1 MGNQLPSYR
10 FTIRE
15 SQPGARSSAVI
26 ARGARRLGLQKVSA
40 VLRSEIYFV
49 RGNIAPEELDLLG
62 RFLFSDPVTQTFSVE
77 TCPGSSLEAGDDVVE
92 VTYHPGVTD
101 PVADEIL
108 RSARELGVTGIEAAT
123 TGQRYEIACSGGA
136 TLSDAE
142 LRLIAAKLLA
152 NPVTQRYSLGRVEP
166 SFPKLDETVAS
177 IERIPI
183 HLLDDEGL
191 KALNRERRAAL
202 DVAELLALRDY
213 FAAEGRACT
222 DVEFEMLAQT
232 WSEHCFHKTFKAI
245 IDVEQGERGGL
256 PARVDNILRSYI
268 KAATDEIAAPWVVSA
283 FKDNAGIIEF
293 DDDYDISIKV
303 ETHNHPSAIEPFGGA
318 NTGVGGVIRDVMA
331 VSAKPVAVTDVLCFG
346 MPDSGE
352 SGVAGGLA
360 NEHIRSGV
368 VAGVQDYG
376 NKMGIPTVNGGI
388 HYHENYASNPLVYC
402 GCVGIAPK
410 GAFFSKPSVGDRIV
424 VLGGRTGRDGIRGAT
439 FSSMTMDGATFDVA
453 GTSVQIGAPLI
464 EKKVAEVIQEARDA
478 KLYTMITDCGA
489 GGLSSA
495 VGEMASELGAE
506 IELSELRLKYSG
518 LAPWEIWLSEAQE
531 RMVIAV
537 PQGNMDQVARLCV
550 GNDVEFCDLGSFTGD
565 GRLVVRYRSETIID
579 LSCEF
584 LHGGMPRRR
593 LTAAAPK
600 TVAGVDGSSNPDTA
614 DLGAADL
621 GAADLGAAASPDLGA
636 LFLSVLSH
644 HAVASK
650 EWAIRRYDHEVQG
663 ATKIGPFAGPRQA
676 GPGDAAVIKPLGTK
690 GNRGMAI
697 SNGFN
702 PRYGEADSYNA
713 AASALDEAV
722 RNAVASGADPDR
734 IAVVDNF
741 CWGDPLKPENMWSLL
756 RAAKACRDAA
766 VAHRTP
772 FVSGKDSF
780 NNEFEG
786 PDGTRIAIPPSLLI
800 SAMAIVPDIAQSP
813 TTDLKSDSGT
823 LYLVGEFSPTY
834 AASVL
839 QDIQF
844 AGKKSAGSG
853 PAGQGSPGPA
863 FSTAAP
869 AVYRKFHAAI
879 RHSLVLSCHDLSDGG
894 LGAALSEMCIGGN
907 RGADLDLDAIESAAF
922 ALPPNGEPK
931 AIGTTRRGHEA
942 LLLFG
947 ETNGCLL
954 AEIAAAKTEVFEAAM
969 SGTPCRRIGRAA
981 HGAMTGSHG
990 ACLSISSRGKKIASI
1005 EIAELEKAFLKETMI
1020 ALDDPA
1026 EDKATIGEGR

>member
-49 RGNIAPEELDLLG
+49 RGNIAPGELDLLG

-77 TCPGSSLEAGDDVVE
+77 PCAGSLNRQGNNVVE

-108 RSARELGVTGIEAAT
+108 RSARELGVTGIDAAT
-123 TGQRYEIACSGGA
+123 TGQRYEIVCSGGA
-136 TLSDAE
+136 ALVSAE
-142 LRLIAAKLLA
+142 LRLLAAKLLA
-152 NPVTQRYSLGRVEP
+152 NPVTQRYSIGCVEP
-166 SFPKLDETVAS
+166 SFPGLDESLTS
-177 IERIPI
+177 IERLPI
-183 HLLDDEGL
+183 HLLDDVGL
-191 KALNRERRAAL
+191 RALNEERRAAL
-202 DVAELLALRDY
+202 DFAELLALRDY
-213 FAAEGRACT
+213 FATEGRACT

-245 IDVEQGERGGL
+245 IDVEDGEKAGL

-293 DDDYDISIKV
+293 DDDFDISIKV

-331 VSAKPVAVTDVLCFG
+331 VSAKPIAVTDVLCFG
-346 MPDSGE
+346 MPEQDEG
-352 SGVAGGLA
+352 GFAAGGLSI
-360 NEHIRSGV
+360 EHIRKGV

-388 HYHENYASNPLVYC
+388 HYHEKYASNPLVYC

-453 GTSVQIGAPLI
+453 GTSVQIGAPII
-464 EKKVAEVIQEARDA
+464 EKQVAEVILKARDA
-478 KLYTMITDCGA
+478 GLYTMITDCGA

-495 VGEMASELGAE
+495 VGEMASELGAD
-506 IELSELRLKYSG
+506 IELSEVRLKYSG

-537 PQGNMDQVARLCV
+537 PPGKMDRIEGLCL
-550 GNDVEFCDLGSFTGD
+550 GNDVEYCDLGSFTGD
-565 GRLVVRYRSETIID
+565 GRLIVRYRGETIID

-600 TVAGVDGSSNPDTA
+600 KNAAVNGTA
-614 DLGAADL
+614 AADTSIAKFGAVRPDAL
-621 GAADLGAAASPDLGA
+621 GE
-636 LFLSVLSH
+636 LFLAILSH
-644 HAVASK
+644 PAVASK
-650 EWAIRRYDHEVQG
+650 EWAVRRYDHEVQG
-663 ATKIGPFAGPRQA
+663 ATKIGPFAGPGQA

-690 GNRGMAI
+690 GNGGIAI

-772 FVSGKDSF
+772 FISGKDSF

-786 PDGTRIAIPPSLLI
+786 PNGARVAIPPSLLI
-800 SAMAIVPDIAQSP
+800 SAIGIVPDIAASP
-813 TTDLKSDSGT
+813 TTDLKDDSGM
-823 LYLVGEFSPTY
+823 LYLIGEFSPTFC
-834 AASVL
+834 ASVL

-844 AGKKSAGSG
+844 AGKGNAGSTISG
-853 PAGQGSPGPA
+853 HGDRGGAGPA
-863 FSTAAP
+863 FSHAAP

-879 RHSLVLSCHDLSDGG
+879 CQSLVLSCHDLSDGG
-894 LGAALSEMCIGGN
+894 LGVALAEMCIGGN
-907 RGADLDLDAIESAAF
+907 RGAELDLDAIESAVF
-922 ALPPNGEPK
+922 ALSPNGEPK
-931 AIGTTRRGHEA
+931 ILGKTGQDHEA
-942 LLLFG
+942 VLLFG
-947 ETNGCLL
+947 ETNGCFL
-954 AEIAAAKTEVFEAAM
+954 AEVSGAKTEAFEAAM
-969 SGTPCRRIGRAA
+969 EGTPCRRIGRAA
-981 HGAMTGSHG
+981 GGV
-990 ACLSISSRGKKIASI
+990 CVSIRARGKQIASI
-1005 EIAELEKAFLKETMI
+1005 DIAELGKAFLDETTI
-1020 ALDDPA
+1020 ALDDLA
-1026 EDKATIGEGR
+1026 EDNATIGDGR

>member
-49 RGNIAPEELDLLG
+49 RGNIAPGELDLLG

-77 TCPGSSLEAGDDVVE
+77 TCPGSSLGEGDNVVE

-108 RSARELGVTGIEAAT
+108 RSAHELGIAGIDAAT

-136 TLSDAE
+136 ALSDAE
-142 LRLIAAKLLA
+142 LRLLAAKLLA
-152 NPVTQRYSLGRVEP
+152 NPVTQRYSIGCVEP
-166 SFPKLDETVAS
+166 SFPGLEEAVTS
-177 IERIPI
+177 IERLPI
-183 HLLDDEGL
+183 HVLDDEGL
-191 KALNRERRAAL
+191 KALNAERRAAL
-202 DVAELLALRDY
+202 DFAELLALRDY
-213 FAAEGRACT
+213 FAAEGRPCT

-245 IDVEQGERGGL
+245 IDVEDGEKGGL

-293 DDDYDISIKV
+293 DDDFDVSIKV

-346 MPDSGE
+346 MPEAGE
-352 SGVAGGLA
+352 SGAAGGLT

-388 HYHENYASNPLVYC
+388 HYHEKYASNPLVYC
-402 GCVGIAPK
+402 GCVGIAPR
-410 GAFFSKPSVGDRIV
+410 GAFFSKPSVGDRLV

-453 GTSVQIGAPLI
+453 GTSVQIGAPII

-495 VGEMASELGAE
+495 VGEMASELGAD
-506 IELSELRLKYSG
+506 IELSEVRLKYSG

-537 PQGNMDQVARLCV
+537 PQGNMDQLTRLCV
-550 GNDVEFCDLGSFTGD
+550 GNDVEYCDLGSFTGN
-565 GRLVVRYRSETIID
+565 GRLVVRYRGETIID

-600 TVAGVDGSSNPDTA
+600 KVEAMDGAAELGAAKLGGAGSA
-614 DLGAADL
+614 DLGD
-621 GAADLGAAASPDLGA
+621 
-636 LFLSVLSH
+636 LFLAILSH

-650 EWAIRRYDHEVQG
+650 EWAVRRYDHEVLG

-690 GNRGMAI
+690 GNKGIAI

-786 PDGTRIAIPPSLLI
+786 PDGTRVAIPPSLLI
-800 SAMAIVPDIAQSP
+800 SAMGIVPDIALSP

-823 LYLVGEFSPTY
+823 LYLIGEFSPTY
-834 AASVL
+834 SASVL
-839 QDIQF
+839 QDIQIE
-844 AGKKSAGSG
+844 GQESAGSG
-853 PAGQGSPGPA
+853 LPGSGSPGPA
-863 FSTAAP
+863 FSPVAP

-879 RHSLVLSCHDLSDGG
+879 RQSLVLSCHDLSDGG
-894 LGAALSEMCIGGN
+894 LGAALAEMCIGGS
-907 RGADLDLDAIESAAF
+907 RGAELDLEAIESAAF
-922 ALPPNGEPK
+922 ALSPNGEPK
-931 AIGTTRRGHEA
+931 ALGAKGRDHEA
-942 LLLFG
+942 ILLFG

-954 AEIAAAKTEVFEAAM
+954 AEIPAAQTGAFEAAM
-969 SGTPCRRIGRAA
+969 GGSPCRRIGRVVG
-981 HGAMTGSHG
+981 GAVAGASAGALAG
-990 ACLSISSRGKKIASI
+990 ACVSISARGKQVASV
-1005 EIAELEKAFLKETMI
+1005 EIAELEKAFLKETMT

>member
-26 ARGARRLGLQKVSA
+26 ARGARRLGFQKVSA

-49 RGNIAPEELDLLG
+49 RGNIAPGELDLLG
-62 RFLFSDPVTQTFSVE
+62 RFLFSDPVTQTFGVE
-77 TCPGSSLEAGDDVVE
+77 PSLGSSRAEGGNVVE

-108 RSARELGVTGIEAAT
+108 RSARELGVTGIDAAT

-136 TLSDAE
+136 ALSDDE
-142 LRLIAAKLLA
+142 LRLLAAKLLA
-152 NPVTQRYSLGRVEP
+152 NPVTQRYSIGRVEP
-166 SFPKLDETVAS
+166 SFPALDEGAAS

-183 HLLDDEGL
+183 HSLDGEGL
-191 KALNRERRAAL
+191 KALNGERRAAL
-202 DVAELLALRDY
+202 DFAELLALRDY

-245 IDVEQGERGGL
+245 VDVDRGETGGL
-256 PARVDNILRSYI
+256 PSRVDNILRTYI

-293 DDDYDISIKV
+293 DDDFDISIKV

-331 VSAKPVAVTDVLCFG
+331 VSAKPIAVTDVLCFG
-346 MPDSGE
+346 MPGSGE
-352 SGVAGGLA
+352 GGAAAGGLTS
-360 NEHIRSGV
+360 EHIRSGV

-388 HYHENYASNPLVYC
+388 HYHEKYASNPLVYC

-410 GAFFSKPSVGDRIV
+410 GAFFSKPGVGDRIV
-424 VLGGRTGRDGIRGAT
+424 VLGGGTGRDGIRGAT

-464 EKKVAEVIQEARDA
+464 EKKVAEVIQAARDA
-478 KLYTMITDCGA
+478 GLYTMITDCGA

-506 IELSELRLKYSG
+506 IELSEVRLKYSG

-537 PQGNMDQVARLCV
+537 PQANMGRVAQLCL
-550 GNDVEFCDLGSFTGD
+550 GDDVEFCDLGSFTGD
-565 GRLVVRYRSETIID
+565 GRLVVRYRGETIID

-593 LTAAAPK
+593 LTAAPPK
-600 TVAGVDGSSNPDTA
+600 KLEAMDGGAELGGAGSA
-614 DLGAADL
+614 DLGR
-621 GAADLGAAASPDLGA
+621 
-636 LFLSVLSH
+636 LFLAVMSH
-644 HAVASK
+644 GAVASK
-650 EWAIRRYDHEVQG
+650 EWAVRRYDHEVQG

-690 GNRGMAI
+690 GNKGIAI

-772 FVSGKDSF
+772 FISGKDSF

-786 PDGTRIAIPPSLLI
+786 PDGSRIAIPPSLLI
-800 SAMAIVPDIAQSP
+800 SAMGIVPDIALSP
-813 TTDLKSDSGT
+813 TTDLKSESGT
-823 LYLVGEFSPTY
+823 LYLIGEFVPTY
-834 AASVL
+834 SASVL
-839 QDIQF
+839 QDIQS
-844 AGKKSAGSG
+844 AGKENPGSG
-853 PAGQGSPGPA
+853 LAGRGGPGPA
-863 FSTAAP
+863 FSPAAP
-869 AVYRKFHAAI
+869 AVYRKFHASI
-879 RHSLVLSCHDLSDGG
+879 RRSLVLSCHDLSDGG
-894 LGAALSEMCIGGN
+894 LGAALAEMCIGGN
-907 RGADLDLDAIESAAF
+907 RGAELDLEAVEKAAF
-922 ALPPNGEPK
+922 ALSPIGEPK
-931 AIGTTRRGHEA
+931 AMEATRKSRETV
-942 LLLFG
+942 LLFG

-954 AEIAAAKTEVFEAAM
+954 AEVAAAKMEEFEAAM
-969 SGTPCRRIGRAA
+969 AGTPCERIGRVVGGAA
-981 HGAMTGSHG
+981 PGDAAFGGAGNS
-990 ACLSISSRGKKIASI
+990 ACVSIKLRGKEIASV
-1005 EIAELEKAFLKETMI
+1005 EIAELEKAFLEETMI
-1020 ALDDPA
+1020 ALDDSA
-1026 EDKATIGEGR
+1026 EDKATIGERR